1 MKKMLLLLGTT
12 LSVSTYA
19 QTTLFQD
26 NFESGSGS
34 WTLNTGGSGQN
45 QWQVNSEYLGYSGFI
60 DDTPDQPGTFT
71 GGPQSTY
78 MHITNTSIC
87 SGLAVCNANFDT
99 GSSSNRSASI
109 TTPIVTTGYTNV
121 NLQFYYLCAGAAGIS
136 FGIVE
141 YSTDGGTTWTAAS
154 GQYSDVTVWTEVN
167 ITNAA
172 FNNQSS
178 LKFRFRWQNGSSGN
192 DPAFSVDEVKITGEA
207 GSFVNVTTGSLG
219 TNNYC
224 TNTSGAITVPF
235 TATGTVNSGNQYI
248 AQLSNSSGS
257 FASPTEIG
265 TLTSTSTGSL
275 IINGTVP
282 SGLAAGTGYLVRVIA
297 TDPSSTGTSSSTMV
311 TVNAAPTASI
321 ISLPSTPTICE
332 GESITL
338 QGNGGSTYSWSPAAT
353 IDNPNMQ
360 TVSATPLVT
369 TVYTVTV
376 TASNG
381 CTETSSITVTVDDC
395 ASISEQEVKGFEIYP
410 NPAND
415 VLNIQ
420 NHDLSGVSG
429 IEIVDLAGR
438 VVKSF
443 TGMHESISIDNL
455 PQGSF
460 ILKIQHMAGVS
471 SIPFVK
477 N

>member
-1 MKKMLLLLGTT
+1 MKKTLLLLGLV
-12 LSVSTYA
+12 LSTSAYS

-26 NFESGSGS
+26 NFESGSGN

-45 QWQVNSEYLGYSGFI
+45 QWQVNNEYLGYSGFI

-71 GGPQSTY
+71 GGTQSTY
-78 MHITNTSIC
+78 MHITNNSIC

-109 TTPIVTTGYTNV
+109 TTPIATTGYTNV
-121 NLQFYYLCAGAAGIS
+121 NLQFYYLCAGAAGTS

-172 FNNQSS
+172 FNNQAS
-178 LKFRFRWQNGSSGN
+178 LKFRFRWQNGAAGN

-224 TNTSGAITVPF
+224 TNASGALTVPF
-235 TATGTVNSGNQYI
+235 TATGTVNSGNQYV
-248 AQLSNSSGS
+248 AQLSGSTGS
-257 FASPTEIG
+257 FASPTDIG

-275 IINGTVP
+275 IINATVP
-282 SGLAAGTGYLVRVIA
+282 SGLVAGTGYLVRVIA
-297 TDPSSTGTSSSTMV
+297 TDPNATGTTSSTTI
-311 TVNAAPTASI
+311 TVNAAPSASI

-338 QGNGGSTYSWSPAAT
+338 QGNGGSSYSWSPAASV
-353 IDNPNMQ
+353 DNPNLQ
-360 TVSATPLVT
+360 TVSATPMVP

-376 TASNG
+376 TGSNG
-381 CTETSSITVTVDDC
+381 CVATASITVNVDDC
-395 ASISEQEVKGFEIYP
+395 ASIGDETTANFEVYP
-410 NPAND
+410 NPAKD

-420 NHDLSGVSG
+420 NNGLSGISNIQV
-429 IEIVDLAGR
+429 IDLAGR
-438 VVKSF
+438 MVKSF
-443 TGMHESISIDNL
+443 EGMQQIISIQDL

-460 ILKIQHMAGVS
+460 VLKIQHQAGTS

>member
-1 MKKMLLLLGTT
+1 MKKMLLLLGTM

-34 WTLNTGGSGQN
+34 WTLNTGGTGQN

-265 TLTSTSTGSL
+265 TLT
-275 IINGTVP
+275 
-282 SGLAAGTGYLVRVIA
+282 
-297 TDPSSTGTSSSTMV
+297 
-311 TVNAAPTASI
+311 
-321 ISLPSTPTICE
+321 
-332 GESITL
+332 
-338 QGNGGSTYSWSPAAT
+338 
-353 IDNPNMQ
+353 
-360 TVSATPLVT
+360 
-369 TVYTVTV
+369 
-376 TASNG
+376 
-381 CTETSSITVTVDDC
+381 
-395 ASISEQEVKGFEIYP
+395 
-410 NPAND
+410 
-415 VLNIQ
+415 
-420 NHDLSGVSG
+420 
-429 IEIVDLAGR
+429 
-438 VVKSF
+438 
-443 TGMHESISIDNL
+443 
-455 PQGSF
+455 
-460 ILKIQHMAGVS
+460 
-471 SIPFVK
+471 
-477 N
+477 